1 MYLSTS
7 APRVSRVIRMRRTAL
22 ALAVFALTACS
33 VERFAIG
40 RIGDALSES
49 GSTYARDDD
58 PELVR
63 EAAPFSLKLI
73 ESLLEKDPEHEGLLL
88 AAARGFTQYAY
99 AFVQQDAD
107 RLEESELT
115 RSRELQARARRLYH
129 RAHVYGLRGLDVRH
143 PGFRECFDDDP
154 HTALADTRAED
165 VPFLYWTAASWGLEL
180 ALAKDD
186 PEALL
191 GLPQVEA
198 LIDRALALD
207 ESWNEGSIHAF
218 LVSYEAS
225 RPGGQREWMNR
236 SRMHFERAVELSR
249 GLRAAPFVAF
259 AEAVPLKQQDQRA
272 FEQLLGRALAI
283 DVEKAPDARLE
294 NEIARA
300 RARWL
305 LSREGDLFLDE
316 PDPAGDAAGAGRS
329 AATQSRVPP
338 TDSVHSGAHAN
349 ALTSTPAHTERSN
362 AKQP

>member
-1 MYLSTS
+1 MRHSQSKPYPSCVALVAS
-7 APRVSRVIRMRRTAL
+7 AVLACAL
-22 ALAVFALTACS
+22 GACS
-33 VERFAIG
+33 VERFAVG

-63 EAAPFSLKLI
+63 AAAPFSLKLI
-73 ESLLEKDPEHEGLLL
+73 ESLLEKDPEHAGLLL

-107 RLEESELT
+107 RLEDSDLA
-115 RSRELQARARRLYH
+115 RSRELQLRARGLYH
-129 RAHVYGLRGLDVRH
+129 RARVYGLRGLEVRH
-143 PGFRECFDDDP
+143 AGFRECFDDDP
-154 HTALADTRAED
+154 HTALADTRKED
-165 VPFLYWTAASWGLEL
+165 VPLLYWTAASWALEL
-180 ALAKDD
+180 ALSKDD

-198 LIDRALALD
+198 LVDRALELD
-207 ESWNEGSIHAF
+207 EAWENGSIHAF

-225 RPGGQREWMNR
+225 RPGAQREWMGR
-236 SRMHFERAVELSR
+236 ARQHFERAIELSR

-272 FEQLLGRALAI
+272 FEDLLGRALAI
-283 DVEKAPDARLE
+283 DVAKDPDARLE

-305 LSREGDLFLDE
+305 LSRESELFLDE
-316 PDPAGDAAGAGRS
+316 PPADDGAPAATGAGAVDTKPA
-329 AATQSRVPP
+329 AATLP
-338 TDSVHSGAHAN
+338 G
-349 ALTSTPAHTERSN
+349 
-362 AKQP
+362 KQP